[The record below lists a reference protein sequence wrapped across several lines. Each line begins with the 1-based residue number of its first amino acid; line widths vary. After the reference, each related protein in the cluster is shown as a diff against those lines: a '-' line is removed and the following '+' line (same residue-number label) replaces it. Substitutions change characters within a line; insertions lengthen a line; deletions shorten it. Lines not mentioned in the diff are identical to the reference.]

1 MTNQT
6 FEVGDRV
13 SLRVS
18 VHRTAVIAGMRGTVT
33 GHTEGGLT
41 VVQVHNGGAVE
52 PVICFFSNELRME
65 QSREGDQ

>member
-1 MTNQT
+1 MMTQV

-13 SLRVS
+13 SLLVS

-33 GHTEGGLT
+33 GRTEGGLT
-41 VVQVHNGGAVE
+41 VVQVHNQEAVE
-52 PVICFFSNELRME
+52 PVLCFFTNELRME